1 MNKKAKI
8 WVVDDEKIIR
18 VTLSDDLRDAG
29 YDVREFSNA
38 GSVFQILPEETPDV
52 IITDLKMPGI
62 DGIELLVKIKQIKP
76 EITIIVMTAYGTV
89 ENAVKAMKL
98 GAYDYMTKPFDKEEV
113 LLMLDRIIEVD
124 SIRKENKILR
134 KKIGK
139 QYDFSSYVGDLEL
152 NNELFEL
159 LQMVADK
166 DSTVLVTGE
175 TGTGKELI
183 TNILHY
189 NSCRKAKPFVKVSC
203 AILSREIFESE
214 LFGHVKGAFT
224 GAESDKLGRF
234 EMANGGTLY
243 LDDIDD
249 IPYDLQVKL
258 LRALEEREIE
268 RVGSSQTIPID
279 VRVIASTKKDLRNL
293 ASKGKFR
300 EDLFY
305 RLNVFPINLIPL
317 RERKKD
323 ISKILAYYL
332 NHFSNGTQYK
342 INPSAISCLMDY
354 QWPGNV
360 RELKNIAERL
370 TIMAGDGKI
379 ELSHI
384 PLEVRNNQQIEI
396 NPLSNDKPLNELLAE
411 VEFLAIQGALEKSK
425 YNKSKAAELLR
436 IPPSTLRTKMD
447 KYNME

>member
-1 MNKKAKI
+1 MGKKAKI

-18 VTLSDDLRDAG
+18 VTLADDLRDAG
-29 YDVREFSNA
+29 YAVREFSNA
-38 GSVFQILPEETPDV
+38 GSVFQILPEETPDI

-62 DGIELLVKIKQIKP
+62 DGIELLAKIKQIKP

-113 LLMLDRIIEVD
+113 LLMLDRIMEVN

-189 NSCRKAKPFVKVSC
+189 NSCRKGKTLVKVSC

-224 GAESDKLGRF
+224 GAESDKMGRF

-268 RVGSSQTIPID
+268 RVGSSKTIPID
-279 VRVIASTKKDLRNL
+279 VRVIASTKKDLRKL
-293 ASKGKFR
+293 ASEGKFR

-305 RLNVFPINLIPL
+305 RLNVFPINLTPL

-323 ISKILAYYL
+323 IPKILEYYL
-332 NHFSNGTQYK
+332 NQYANGTRFK
-342 INPSAISCLMDY
+342 IDPSALQCLVDY
-354 QWPGNV
+354 HWPGNV

-370 TIMAGDGKI
+370 TIIVGDGKI
-379 ELSHI
+379 SLSDI
-384 PLEVRNNQQIEI
+384 PLEVRNNENIEFSQFTL
-396 NPLSNDKPLNELLAE
+396 NKPLNALLAE
-411 VEFLAIQGALEKSK
+411 VEFLALQAALEKSK
-425 YNKSKAAELLR
+425 YNKSKAAELLK
-436 IPPSTLRTKMD
+436 IPPSTPRTTLD
-447 KYNME
+447 TSNME